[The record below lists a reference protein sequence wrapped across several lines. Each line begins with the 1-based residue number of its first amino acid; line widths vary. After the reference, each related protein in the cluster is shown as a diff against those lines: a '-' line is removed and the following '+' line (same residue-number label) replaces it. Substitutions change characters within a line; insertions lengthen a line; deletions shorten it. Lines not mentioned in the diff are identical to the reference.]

1 MKITV
6 EHWEEQENEVVL
18 RCRELDEEM
27 LWVLS
32 LLRSGLQRLCVWDG
46 EREATLLSPRE
57 VVYCESVDERTFVY
71 TSGAVFQTALSLGS
85 WRTGT
90 AGWGCFGRG
99 SRRWSTSTTSGP

>member
-32 LLRSGLQRLCVWDG
+32 LLRSGLQRLCV
-46 EREATLLSPRE
+46 
-57 VVYCESVDERTFVY
+57 
-71 TSGAVFQTALSLGS
+71 
-85 WRTGT
+85 
-90 AGWGCFGRG
+90 
-99 SRRWSTSTTSGP
+99 